1 MSYNPLL
8 HQKWKQHP
16 QYNAIKHQLISNTN
30 TKRITHKHAQPHSK
44 PQTTYNNNDKRL
56 LYTLTQLGVEFLYK
70 NFQQN
75 MITFNDLLLLSKDD
89 LDELSLPCGPKTRIL
104 TFAEAY
110 SKYAKDYS
118 YKELISFFQSNH
130 VNNVPTCLTTN
141 IPDIEIPELSERDVE
156 EHFPVKPVKPI
167 EKNRQ
172 QQQQQQQQPTC
183 VNTNKKCLRLCKNN
197 KQHPTIIA
205 NKKTNIYQYY
215 QSLSKEVSNYQKEYH
230 SMKLRS
236 VERSIRINNLLS
248 KADKLNKQ
256 VILTTTTT
264 PTANTCI
271 NKEDSFLNMNDVCD
285 ESNLDKEGFESIS
298 DILFNNYNN

>member
-1 MSYNPLL
+1 MSYNPL
-8 HQKWKQHP
+8 HYQKWKQHP
-16 QYNAIKHQLISNTN
+16 QYNAIKRQLISNT
-30 TKRITHKHAQPHSK
+30 KHITHKHVHPRSN
-44 PQTTYNNNDKRL
+44 PQTVHNNNNNDKRL
-56 LYTLTQLGVEFLYK
+56 LYTLNQLGIEFLFK

-89 LDELSLPCGPKTRIL
+89 LDELSLPFGPKTRIL

-118 YKELISFFQSNH
+118 YKELISFFQSH
-130 VNNVPTCLTTN
+130 PVKDVPTCLTTN
-141 IPDIEIPELSERDVE
+141 IPDIEIPELSELDIE

-167 EKNRQ
+167 VKNIKQRQ
-172 QQQQQQQQPTC
+172 QQQQQQPKC

-197 KQHPTIIA
+197 KQHPPIA

-236 VERSIRINNLLS
+236 VERSARINNLLS

-271 NKEDSFLNMNDVCD
+271 NKEDSFLNMDAYN
-285 ESNLDKEGFESIS
+285 ESHLDKEGFESIS
-298 DILFNNYNN
+298 DILFNNCNN